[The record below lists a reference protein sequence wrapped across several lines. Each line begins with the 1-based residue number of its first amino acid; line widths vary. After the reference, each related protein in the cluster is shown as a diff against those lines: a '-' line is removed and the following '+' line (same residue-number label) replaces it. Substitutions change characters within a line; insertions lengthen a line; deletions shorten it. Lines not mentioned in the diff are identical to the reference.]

1 MWLHI
6 DAAYGGGFALL
17 PECKWVA
24 DGFELA
30 DSIVINPHKTLFVPF
45 DFSVLYVREIER
57 LRRVFTLVPEYLRG
71 DAAGAEINYMDYGIQ
86 LGRRFRAIKAW
97 MVWRT
102 FGREGLATRL
112 REQLRLA
119 QLFTTWVKEDARFE
133 LSAPTV
139 MGVVCF
145 RFKAENDAE
154 SDRRNSQLVETINA
168 GGETYLMQTKL
179 RGRTVMRLGLG
190 NVLTTEQ
197 HLARVWEIIRS
208 AV

>member
-1 MWLHI
+1 
-6 DAAYGGGFALL
+6 GF
-17 PECKWVA
+17 
-24 DGFELA
+24 DLA
-30 DSIVINPHKTLFVPF
+30 DSIVINPHKMLFVPF
-45 DFSVLYVREIER
+45 DFSVLYLREIER
-57 LRRVFTLVPEYLRG
+57 LRKVFTLVPEYLRG

-102 FGREGLATRL
+102 FGREGLAARI
-112 REQLRLA
+112 REHLRLA

-145 RFKAENDAE
+145 RFKAANDAE

-168 GGETYLMQTKL
+168 GGEAYLMQTKL
-179 RGRTVMRLGLG
+179 RGRAVKRRAIRAMP
-190 NVLTTEQ
+190 NDAEQ
-197 HLARVWEIIRS
+197 RFRGW
-208 AV
+208 